1 MEIRHIL
8 KSIKIKDKEKKKLLS
23 HLCKDAMKD
32 FYDEETDIY
41 YISFKEGKAYDSEEI
56 LEDVI
61 LEYDEN
67 YNIIGIQI
75 NNYSKLPKK

>member
-1 MEIRHIL
+1 MIIL
-8 KSIKIKDKEKKKLLS
+8 KNLGIQDEEKKKLLS
-23 HLCKDAMKD
+23 DLFRGAMKD

>member
-1 MEIRHIL
+1 MIIL
-8 KSIKIKDKEKKKLLS
+8 ENLRIQDEEKKKLLS
-23 HLCKDAMKD
+23 HLLRGAMKD

>member
-1 MEIRHIL
+1 M
-8 KSIKIKDKEKKKLLS
+8 KD
-23 HLCKDAMKD
+23 MKD
-32 FYDEETDIY
+32 FYDEETDIYYIIY

>member
-1 MEIRHIL
+1 MITLENLGIQ
-8 KSIKIKDKEKKKLLS
+8 DEEKKKLLS
-23 HLCKDAMKD
+23 DLLRGAMKD

>member
-1 MEIRHIL
+1 MIML
-8 KSIKIKDKEKKKLLS
+8 KNLGIQDEEKKKLLS
-23 HLCKDAMKD
+23 DLFRGAMKDMKD

>member
-1 MEIRHIL
+1 MIIL
-8 KSIKIKDKEKKKLLS
+8 KNLGIQDEEKKKILS
-23 HLCKDAMKD
+23 DLFRGAMKD

>member
-1 MEIRHIL
+1 MIIL
-8 KSIKIKDKEKKKLLS
+8 ENLGIQDEEKKRLLS
-23 HLCKDAMKD
+23 HLSRGDMKD

-61 LEYDEN
+61 LEYDED
-67 YNIIGIQI
+67 YNIIGIQV

>member
-1 MEIRHIL
+1 MITLENLGIQ
-8 KSIKIKDKEKKKLLS
+8 DEEKKKLLS
-23 HLCKDAMKD
+23 QLFRGAMKD

>member
-1 MEIRHIL
+1 MRVLEKLGIQ
-8 KSIKIKDKEKKKLLS
+8 DEEKKKLLS
-23 HLCKDAMKD
+23 DLLGAIKDLKD

-75 NNYSKLPKK
+75 NNYSKFPKK

>member
-1 MEIRHIL
+1 MRVLEKLGIQ
-8 KSIKIKDKEKKKLLS
+8 DEEKKKLLS
-23 HLCKDAMKD
+23 HLFRGAMKD

-75 NNYSKLPKK
+75 NNYSKFSKK

>member
-23 HLCKDAMKD
+23 DLFRGAMKD

-61 LEYDEN
+61 LEYDQN

>member
-1 MEIRHIL
+1 MIIL
-8 KSIKIKDKEKKKLLS
+8 KNLGIQDEEKKKLLS
-23 HLCKDAMKD
+23 DLFRGAIKD

-41 YISFKEGKAYDSEEI
+41 YISFKEGKAFDSEEI

>member
-1 MEIRHIL
+1 MRVLELEKLGIQDE
-8 KSIKIKDKEKKKLLS
+8 KKKKLLS
-23 HLCKDAMKD
+23 RLFRGAMKD

>member
-1 MEIRHIL
+1 MIIL
-8 KSIKIKDKEKKKLLS
+8 KNLGIQDKEKKKLLS
-23 HLCKDAMKD
+23 HLCKVAMKD

-67 YNIIGIQI
+67 YNIIGI
-75 NNYSKLPKK
+75 K

>member
-1 MEIRHIL
+1 MTIL
-8 KSIKIKDKEKKKLLS
+8 KNLGIQDEEKKKLLS
-23 HLCKDAMKD
+23 DLLRGAMKD

-75 NNYSKLPKK
+75 NNYSSKLPKK

>member
-1 MEIRHIL
+1 MITLEKLGIQYE
-8 KSIKIKDKEKKKLLS
+8 EKKKLLS
-23 HLCKDAMKD
+23 DLLGAIKDLKD

-41 YISFKEGKAYDSEEI
+41 YISFKEGKAYDSKEI

>member
-1 MEIRHIL
+1 MTIL
-8 KSIKIKDKEKKKLLS
+8 KNLGIQDEEKKKLLS
-23 HLCKDAMKD
+23 DLFRGAMKD

-75 NNYSKLPKK
+75 NNYSKLPNK